1 VDVDV
6 ERSCCRY
13 CTLMVCMLACIS
25 NVHLAIG
32 SNQWGSL
39 LVQVIF
45 DLMDPQ
51 MVFETS
57 EARIGQSICL
67 HAAAVVL
74 TPGGKEGA
82 PDGAEGTISALSST
96 RFNISNDKFYTN
108 KKTHQQQK
116 SNAKKR
122 AIHGVKVMH
131 SLPAIKL
138 QSMKPKL
145 SKWVFFSLAAT
156 CYYRVATS
164 IRDAYLTVLS
174 G

>member
-1 VDVDV
+1 
-6 ERSCCRY
+6 
-13 CTLMVCMLACIS
+13 
-25 NVHLAIG
+25 
-32 SNQWGSL
+32 
-39 LVQVIF
+39 VQVIL

-57 EARIGQSICL
+57 EAKNGQSISL

-82 PDGAEGTISALSST
+82 PDGAEGAVNASLSLT
-96 RFNISNDKFYTN
+96 KFNISNDKYYTN

-145 SKWVFFSLAAT
+145 SKWVSFFIGS
-156 CYYRVATS
+156 Y
-164 IRDAYLTVLS
+164 VLL
-174 G
+174 

>member
-1 VDVDV
+1 
-6 ERSCCRY
+6 
-13 CTLMVCMLACIS
+13 M
-25 NVHLAIG
+25 
-32 SNQWGSL
+32 
-39 LVQVIF
+39 QVIL

-57 EARIGQSICL
+57 EANIGQTVCL

-74 TPGGKEGA
+74 TPGGKEGVA
-82 PDGAEGTISALSST
+82 DGAEGTVNASLTLT
-96 RFNISNDKFYTN
+96 RFNISNDKYYTN

-122 AIHGVKVMH
+122 AVTGIKVIH

-145 SKWVFFSLAAT
+145 SK
-156 CYYRVATS
+156 
-164 IRDAYLTVLS
+164 
-174 G
+174 

>member
-1 VDVDV
+1 
-6 ERSCCRY
+6 
-13 CTLMVCMLACIS
+13 M
-25 NVHLAIG
+25 
-32 SNQWGSL
+32 
-39 LVQVIF
+39 QVIL

-57 EARIGQSICL
+57 EAKNGQSISL
-67 HAAAVVL
+67 HAASVVL
-74 TPGGKEGA
+74 SPGGKEGA
-82 PDGAEGTISALSST
+82 PDGAEGTVNATLSLT
-96 RFNISNDKFYTN
+96 RFNISNDKYYTN

-145 SKWVFFSLAAT
+145 SKWVPFFIGSFVLLWCTYVNSDASS
-156 CYYRVATS
+156 TS
-164 IRDAYLTVLS
+164 VF